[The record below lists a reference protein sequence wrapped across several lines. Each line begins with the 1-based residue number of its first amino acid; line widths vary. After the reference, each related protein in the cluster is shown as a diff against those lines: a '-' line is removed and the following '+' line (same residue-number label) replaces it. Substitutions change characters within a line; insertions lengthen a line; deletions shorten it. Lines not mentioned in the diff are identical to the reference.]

1 MTDSAKFL
9 EWFTT
14 NGGEFSKDIVAIGEN
29 VDGMGRGL
37 VAVADIKVGVL
48 LTKHTCIDTF
58 IGRN

>member
-48 LTKHTCIDTF
+48 LTKDTW
-58 IGRN
+58 IYTSPGTN